1 MSLRKWIWGLSLS
14 VWLVCTF
21 WYTDFG
27 GPLTDGEI
35 RRGLQTL
42 GDRDGSPE
50 LAEKLLSFLK
60 NDTGNQFIMVNSLQ
74 MNPDPP
80 PMPGFS
86 EGGSAEDYTDHYME
100 HMYAQLLKRAS
111 HPVFMATG
119 QDFVADI
126 TGIDR
131 ESASGWDTAALF
143 RYRSRRSFLEIIT
156 HPAMDDRHDY
166 KIAALTKT
174 IAYAVEPKLYLS
186 DLRFIL
192 LLILGFLT
200 ALIDIA
206 LFGRSNASRPATQ
219 RSD

>member
-1 MSLRKWIWGLSLS
+1 
-14 VWLVCTF
+14 
-21 WYTDFG
+21 
-27 GPLTDGEI
+27 
-35 RRGLQTL
+35 
-42 GDRDGSPE
+42 
-50 LAEKLLSFLK
+50 
-60 NDTGNQFIMVNSLQ
+60 
-74 MNPDPP
+74 
-80 PMPGFS
+80 
-86 EGGSAEDYTDHYME
+86 ME